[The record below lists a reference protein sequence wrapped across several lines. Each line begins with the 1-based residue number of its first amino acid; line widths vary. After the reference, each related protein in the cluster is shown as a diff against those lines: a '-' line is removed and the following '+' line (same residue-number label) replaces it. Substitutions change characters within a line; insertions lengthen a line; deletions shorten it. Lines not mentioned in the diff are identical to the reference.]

1 MRLYIFITDLGAGGA
16 ERVCV
21 NLANELTNLSHE
33 VHIVTLNLEKDV
45 YSHILDKRIKVHSL
59 EASRIRYGI
68 LPMVRLLRKEKAE
81 MVLVFGN
88 DMGSVLTKIRA
99 LGLLKCKIVVRVLNN
114 IEITVSEEEKISPFV
129 QKVLKK
135 SQKDMKK
142 MDFVIAQCRAME
154 KMLKEKIGLSDTC
167 RFIYNP
173 VSKYLVENTKPV
185 ERAEGEKKKI
195 GFIGRLDPQKN
206 VEHLIRAFAILCNEK
221 NNVSLHLYGQG
232 IHEQKAKEM
241 TAELGI
247 ADKVF
252 FEGVRNDMEKVYGD
266 LDMVALSSKYEGMPN
281 ALIEAVAIGIP
292 VVSYDCPIGP
302 SEIIVEDV
310 NGYLIPMDDVDA
322 LAAGMQRC
330 LNKKWDVKA
339 IRESAQKFRVETIAK
354 EYIDVFEKVTGK

>member
-59 EASRIRYGI
+59 GATRIRYGI

-81 MVLVFGN
+81 KVLVFGN
-88 DMGSVLTKIRA
+88 EMGNVLTKIREF
-99 LGLLKCKIVVRVLNN
+99 GVLKCKIVVRVLNN
-114 IEITVSEEEKISPFV
+114 IEITISEEEKISPLV

-142 MDFVIAQCRAME
+142 MDFVIAQCQAME
-154 KMLKEKIGLSDTC
+154 KMLKERIGLSDKC
-167 RFIYNP
+167 RYIYNP
-173 VSKYLVENTKPV
+173 VSKYLVENTIPV
-185 ERAEGEKKKI
+185 VRADGEMKKI
-195 GFIGRLDPQKN
+195 GFIGRLAPQKN
-206 VEHLIRAFAILCNEK
+206 IEDLIRAFAMLCKEK
-221 NNVSLHLYGQG
+221 DNVTLNLYGWG

-241 TAELGI
+241 TVQLGI

-266 LDMVALSSKYEGMPN
+266 LDMVVLSSKYEGMPN
-281 ALIEAVAIGIP
+281 ALIEAVSIGIP

-302 SEIIVEDV
+302 AEIVVEDV
-310 NGYLIPMDDVDA
+310 NGYLIPMGDVDA

-330 LNKKWDVKA
+330 LDKKWDVKA
-339 IRESAQKFRVETIAK
+339 IKESAQKFQVETIAQ
-354 EYIDVFEKVTGK
+354 EYEKVLSEV

>member
-1 MRLYIFITDLGAGGA
+1 MRLYIFISDLGAGGA

-68 LPMVRLLRKEKAE
+68 LPIVKLLRKEKAE
-81 MVLVFGN
+81 KVLVFGN
-88 DMGSVLTKIRA
+88 EMGSILTKIRA
-99 LGLLKCKIVVRVLNN
+99 LGLLKCKIIVRVLNN
-114 IEITVSEEEKISPFV
+114 IEITISEEEKISPLV

-142 MDFVIAQCRAME
+142 MDFVIAQCQAME
-154 KMLKEKIGLSDTC
+154 NMLKERIGLSDKC
-167 RFIYNP
+167 RHIYNP
-173 VSKYLVENTKPV
+173 VSKYLVENTTPV
-185 ERAEGEKKKI
+185 VREEGETRKI

-206 VEHLIRAFAILCNEK
+206 IEHLLRAFAILCEEN

-232 IHEQKAKEM
+232 IHEQKARDL
-241 TAELGI
+241 ADELGI
-247 ADKVF
+247 TDKVV

-281 ALIEAVAIGIP
+281 ALIEAISIGIP

-302 SEIIVEDV
+302 SEIIVDDV
-310 NGYLIPMDDVDA
+310 NGYLIPMDDVEA
-322 LAAGMQRC
+322 LAAGMKKC
-330 LNKKWDVKA
+330 LDKKWNVTAIKA
-339 IRESAQKFRVETIAK
+339 SAEKFNVETIAK
-354 EYIDVFEKVTGK
+354 EYEKVLLEA

>member
-33 VHIVTLNLEKDV
+33 VHIVTLNLEQDV

-59 EASRIRYGI
+59 GTSRIRYGI

-88 DMGSVLTKIRA
+88 DMGNVLTKIREF
-99 LGLLKCKIVVRVLNN
+99 GFLKCKIVVRVLNN
-114 IEITVSEEEKISPFV
+114 IEITVSEEEKISPLV
-129 QKVLKK
+129 QKVLKN
-135 SQKDMKK
+135 SQKEMKK
-142 MDFVIAQCRAME
+142 MDFVIAQCQAME
-154 KMLKEKIGLSDTC
+154 KMLKERVGLSDKC
-167 RFIYNP
+167 RYIYNP
-173 VSKYLVENTKPV
+173 VSKYLVDNTTPV
-185 ERAEGEKKKI
+185 VREDGEMRKI

-206 VEHLIRAFAILCNEK
+206 IEHLIRAFAILCKEK
-221 NNVSLHLYGQG
+221 DNVSLHLYGRG
-232 IHEQKAKEM
+232 LHEQKGKALV
-241 TAELGI
+241 AELGI

-266 LDMVALSSKYEGMPN
+266 LDMVALSSVYEGMPN
-281 ALIEAVAIGIP
+281 ALIEAVSIGIP

-302 SEIIVEDV
+302 AEIIVEDV
-310 NGYLIPMDDVDA
+310 NGYLIPMDDIEA

-330 LNKKWDVKA
+330 LDKKWDVKE
-339 IRESAQKFRVETIAK
+339 IKESAQKFRVETIAK
-354 EYIDVFEKVTGK
+354 EYEKVLLEA